1 MRRLFAM
8 FFLLLTSVVVVLAQ
22 TTSTPTTLTPEQ
34 KASAMAKA
42 KSRFETMKS
51 DDFKKIVVKQ
61 KSRVP
66 EKKNVDINV
75 LRQNATSSSSKSS
88 AQLQGTSSVMPSNF
102 SVPGEFEES
111 QATILGWSYFAVD
124 ANGEDVY
131 SLTKDLALKYLS
143 QTEYEIVPI
152 AGYVLDTFDE
162 SPYAV
167 TWARLANELQKELP
181 VWIVLYSDSDTTKL
195 KDYMQSKGM
204 PLTNYKF
211 IITGGGNA
219 FWMRDFGPI
228 GFYYGEQDSVGLLD
242 FEYYPDR
249 PADDDFNK
257 DLSALTGYK
266 RFESSFEIEGGNI
279 ISDGFGRLWTSSAVY
294 SGNQDT
300 DGKAYVDSSSGSY
313 ELAYTK
319 KTRLTTTQIR
329 DTLKS
334 TIGTDTVA
342 ILTTLRC
349 DGGTGHIDMY
359 CKLFDSETF
368 IISEY
373 PTAFNKSSFSDYATV
388 RTNVTSLKKQQGEYN
403 RAHRIFRMPVPT
415 GDNGEYDSTTC
426 QLFSADPRGFL
437 NGLTINKTFIFPAF
451 SDSTTGNREQTEQ
464 AKQLYQKYL
473 PGYNVIPFDA
483 RNLTPMAGAVH
494 CITMQVPAENPI
506 RFTHKAWRDNVEQRT
521 EYPIAAT
528 IKNKSGVANSTLFW
542 RIKGSSTWNSQTL
555 TSNGTEFTSA
565 IPGDT
570 SAQEQTI
577 EYYISATSN
586 NGKTSVLPIVAPNG
600 YFSFTYGKTVV
611 LSVDNIVGAEVQ
623 TPFPS
628 PASTELNI
636 PIHLQ
641 QNGNVQITLYSVT
654 GESVAHYNL
663 GAMLYGTSIPRISV
677 AGIQPGVYAL
687 SVSVNAI
694 PVATKKVILQ

>member
-1 MRRLFAM
+1 
-8 FFLLLTSVVVVLAQ
+8 
-22 TTSTPTTLTPEQ
+22 
-34 KASAMAKA
+34 
-42 KSRFETMKS
+42 
-51 DDFKKIVVKQ
+51 
-61 KSRVP
+61 
-66 EKKNVDINV
+66 
-75 LRQNATSSSSKSS
+75 
-88 AQLQGTSSVMPSNF
+88 
-102 SVPGEFEES
+102 
-111 QATILGWSYFAVD
+111 
-124 ANGEDVY
+124 
-131 SLTKDLALKYLS
+131 
-143 QTEYEIVPI
+143 
-152 AGYVLDTFDE
+152 
-162 SPYAV
+162 
-167 TWARLANELQKELP
+167 
-181 VWIVLYSDSDTTKL
+181 
-195 KDYMQSKGM
+195 
-204 PLTNYKF
+204 
-211 IITGGGNA
+211 
-219 FWMRDFGPI
+219 
-228 GFYYGEQDSVGLLD
+228 
-242 FEYYPDR
+242 
-249 PADDDFNK
+249 
-257 DLSALTGYK
+257 
-266 RFESSFEIEGGNI
+266 
-279 ISDGFGRLWTSSAVY
+279 
-294 SGNQDT
+294 
-300 DGKAYVDSSSGSY
+300 
-313 ELAYTK
+313 
-319 KTRLTTTQIR
+319 
-329 DTLKS
+329 
-334 TIGTDTVA
+334 
-342 ILTTLRC
+342 
-349 DGGTGHIDMY
+349 
-359 CKLFDSETF
+359 
-368 IISEY
+368 
-373 PTAFNKSSFSDYATV
+373 
-388 RTNVTSLKKQQGEYN
+388 
-403 RAHRIFRMPVPT
+403 MPVPT